1 MDTRICTYINAM
13 LLKTSLIMIEK
24 QSIPFFDRY
33 VSVFNNIH
41 DTEPKEMKLG
51 EFLALGAQYREQ
63 IMRLRCYGP

>member
-41 DTEPKEMKLG
+41 DTKPSKE
-51 EFLALGAQYREQ
+51 AAADDDYQRRVPRRAQ
-63 IMRLRCYGP
+63 G